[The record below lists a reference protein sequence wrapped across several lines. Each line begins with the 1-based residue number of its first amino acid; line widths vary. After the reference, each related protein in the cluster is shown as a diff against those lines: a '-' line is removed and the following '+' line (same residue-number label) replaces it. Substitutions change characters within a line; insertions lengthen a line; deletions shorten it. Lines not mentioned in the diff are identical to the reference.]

1 MKLTGLYTTAGA
13 QLAARAQAEGLS
25 LVITRAAAGSMD
37 SSVDDI
43 AMARERQALNISSRV
58 ALDGKCT
65 IMAELS
71 ASQSPVMYSL
81 LEVGLYARLGDKDE
95 VLYKLFRMDESLTI
109 EPDTDL
115 TVNFYLTETILQDD
129 QVQVVITQQGLVTQ
143 EMCQIIAKAE
153 TQVVADNL
161 TAHNTA
167 DDAHSVLFGSKAP
180 VNHTHAASS
189 ISGGRMSGLV
199 YAYDNVNYNTAQL
212 RNIILSSS
220 EPSGGVNGQ
229 VWIKYS
235 A

>member
-81 LEVGLYARLGDKDE
+81 LEVGLYARLGDEDE

-109 EPDTDL
+109 EPGTDL
-115 TVNFYLTETILQDD
+115 TVSFYLTETILQDE

-143 EMCQIIAKAE
+143 DMCLLIAKGEA
-153 TQVVADNL
+153 QAVANKL
-161 TAHNTA
+161 AAHNSGN
-167 DDAHSVLFGSKAP
+167 DAHSALFASKAEA
-180 VNHTHAASS
+180 VHTHNASA
-189 ISGGRMSGLV
+189 ITGGTMSGMV
-199 YAYDNVNYNTAQL
+199 MAQDNVNYTTAQL

-229 VWIKYS
+229 VWIKYT